1 MKLRVDTGKSCH
13 RKAAILSMFSA
24 SDGMHDER
32 HSVCGLGVFR
42 WSGWQ
47 PYIVIRR
54 VTKSFQSIKE
64 STPIIAKAV
73 TPLLKEKGR
82 IVRRKVEEDR
92 AHRHEL
98 QEGKPWSGANPV
110 VSTHEHNSIRL
121 VQCGKLVGWQ
131 GRKRSS
137 NAEKTIFRMS
147 KVRAKSC
154 STMEKFCRSWNTCHR
169 AHSA

>member
-1 MKLRVDTGKSCH
+1 M
-13 RKAAILSMFSA
+13 
-24 SDGMHDER
+24 
-32 HSVCGLGVFR
+32 
-42 WSGWQ
+42 
-47 PYIVIRR
+47 
-54 VTKSFQSIKE
+54 
-64 STPIIAKAV
+64 
-73 TPLLKEKGR
+73 
-82 IVRRKVEEDR
+82 EEDR

-154 STMEKFCRSWNTCHR
+154 STMEKFAAVGTHAIERIVLDNRLILMFLSGVHGK
-169 AHSA
+169 SPFGIK